1 MTRNI
6 YNQTGYIDNLIVNG
20 SLDSNLIPSS
30 DLTYTLGDSSYRF
43 KGLYTGII
51 ANTQNVYLNSS
62 SFPSNYPLNITAV
75 NNTND
80 LIMLWN
86 DHTGTNRWV
95 WQLFSSDGGVTF
107 NDMDFTEVGV
117 ADGRLYLKHGGTVGI
132 NTTNPNSSYALDVNG
147 SALVQGDLNVSGS
160 GSGYSLQIVPNTVG
174 NYAQWIQ
181 FISNNGTT
189 PLWNL
194 NYVNGGD
201 MNLSDT
207 TNDGRLYISRAS
219 KTVGINTTTPNTS
232 YGLDVGTAGIYVG
245 TGGITLGNSSVS
257 GYTPTALQVYEED
270 SAFGIDWTGPFS
282 VSQAQNVQFIIVGS
296 QVTLQVPA
304 FQASAT
310 TTGRITNAVTLPT
323 RFIPGTTIVKPID
336 VYNNSTLTQGRIQ
349 IDTSGNIIIGTDI
362 NLSVFTSGGN
372 AGWEGFTFTYTVL

>member
-20 SLDSNLIPSS
+20 SVDSNLIPSS

-86 DHTGTNRWV
+86 DHTGVNRWV
-95 WQLFSSDGGVTF
+95 WQLFSSDGVNF

-132 NTTNPNSSYALDVNG
+132 NTTNPNSTYALDVE
-147 SALVQGDLNVSGS
+147 SAG
-160 GSGYSLQIVPNTVG
+160 
-174 NYAQWIQ
+174 A
-181 FISNNGTT
+181 
-189 PLWNL
+189 
-194 NYVNGGD
+194 
-201 MNLSDT
+201 
-207 TNDGRLYISRAS
+207 YIN
-219 KTVGINTTTPNTS
+219 K
-232 YGLDVGTAGIYVG
+232 
-245 TGGITLGNSSVS
+245 GGITLGNSSVS

-310 TTGRITNAVTLPT
+310 TTGRITNYVTLPT
-323 RFIPGTTIVKPID
+323 RFIPGTTIIKPID